1 MLIKMNR
8 FLLLTV
14 FSLLSLFGYSQQDSQ
29 YTQYMYNTNNIN
41 PAYAGSREVLSIF
54 GMYRTQWVGL
64 DGAPDTGAF
73 SLHSPVSERVGLGL
87 TIVNDKIGIS
97 DETTISVDFSYTIPI
112 NEDYKLAFGL
122 KGTAHF
128 LNVDY
133 SKLLVNN
140 PGDILLQNNIE
151 NRFSPNIGAG
161 FYLYSDKFY
170 AGISVPNM
178 LETQHYDDNSATK
191 SLAGERMH
199 GYLITGYVFDLTDN
213 IKFKP
218 AALAKAVK
226 GAPLQADVTG
236 NFLFNERFTLGVAW
250 RWDAAVSGLAGFQ
263 IDNNWFIG
271 YGYDAETTKLANY
284 NSGSH
289 EIFLRYEF
297 FRKSSRMISPR
308 FF

>member
-1 MLIKMNR
+1 MLEKNR
-8 FLLLTV
+8 FILFLV
-14 FSLLSLFGYSQQDSQ
+14 VSLVSLFSYSQQDSQ
-29 YTQYMYNTNNIN
+29 YTQYMYNTMNVN
-41 PAYAGSREVLSIF
+41 PAYAGSRETLSIF

-64 DGAPDTGAF
+64 DGAPDTGVFA
-73 SLHSPVSERVGLGL
+73 LHSPVSEKVGLGL
-87 TIVNDKIGIS
+87 SFVNDRIGIS
-97 DETTISVDFSYTIPI
+97 DESSISIDFSYTIPVSE
-112 NEDYKLAFGL
+112 NYKLAFGL
-122 KGTAHF
+122 KGTAHL

-133 SKLLVNN
+133 SKLNIYN
-140 PGDILLQNNIE
+140 PGDGLLQSNID

-161 FYLYSDKFY
+161 AYLYSDKFY
-170 AGISVPNM
+170 IGLSVPNM
-178 LETQHYDDNSATK
+178 LETDHYDDNIYST
-191 SLAGERMH
+191 AGERMH
-199 GYLITGYVFDLTDN
+199 GYLISGYVFDLTDN

-218 AALAKAVK
+218 AVLAKAVK
-226 GAPLQADVTG
+226 GAPLQTDLTA

-271 YGYDAETTKLANY
+271 YAYDAETTKLANY

>member
-1 MLIKMNR
+1 MNR

-218 AALAKAVK
+218 ATLVKAVR

>member
-1 MLIKMNR
+1 MLIKINR
-8 FLLLTV
+8 FLLLNV
-14 FSLLSLFGYSQQDSQ
+14 FFLLSLFGYSQQDSQ
-29 YTQYMYNTNNIN
+29 YTQYMYNTNNVN

-64 DGAPDTGAF
+64 EGAPDTGAF

-87 TIVNDKIGIS
+87 TIINDKIGIS
-97 DETTISVDFSYTIPI
+97 DETTISVDFSYTIPVTE
-112 NEDYKLAFGL
+112 NYKLAFGL
-122 KGTAHF
+122 KGTAHL

-133 SKLLVNN
+133 SKLLVYN
-140 PGDILLQNNIE
+140 PDDVLLQNNIE

-178 LETQHYDDNSATK
+178 LETKHYDDNSATK
-191 SLAGERMH
+191 SLSGERMH
-199 GYLITGYVFDLTDN
+199 SYLITGYVFDLKDN

-218 AALAKAVK
+218 AALAKVVK
-226 GAPLQADVTG
+226 GAPLQLDVTG

>member
-122 KGTAHF
+122 KGTAHL

-199 GYLITGYVFDLTDN
+199 GYLITGYVFDLTDD

-226 GAPLQADVTG
+226 GAPLQVDVTG

-263 IDNNWFIG
+263 INNNWFIG

>member
-1 MLIKMNR
+1 MNR

-64 DGAPDTGAF
+64 EGAPDTGAF

-97 DETTISVDFSYTIPI
+97 DETTISVDFSYTIPV

-122 KGTAHF
+122 KGTAHL

-140 PGDILLQNNIE
+140 PGDGLLQNNIE

-199 GYLITGYVFDLTDN
+199 GYLITGYVFDLTDD

-226 GAPLQADVTG
+226 GAPLQVDVTG

>member
-1 MLIKMNR
+1 MNR

>member
-1 MLIKMNR
+1 MNR

-29 YTQYMYNTNNIN
+29 FTQYMYNTNNIN

-87 TIVNDKIGIS
+87 TIINDKIGIS

-122 KGTAHF
+122 KGTAHL

-133 SKLLVNN
+133 TKLLVNN
-140 PGDILLQNNIE
+140 PSDILLQNNIE

-218 AALAKAVK
+218 AVLAKAVK
-226 GAPLQADVTG
+226 GAPLQVDATG

>member
-1 MLIKMNR
+1 MLKKMNR
-8 FLLLTV
+8 FILLFV
-14 FSLLSLFGYSQQDSQ
+14 VSLVSLFSYSQQDSQ
-29 YTQYMYNTNNIN
+29 YTQYMYNTNNVN

-64 DGAPDTGAF
+64 DGAPDTGVF

-87 TIVNDKIGIS
+87 NFINDKIGIS
-97 DETTISVDFSYTIPI
+97 DESTISVDFSYTIPI
-112 NEDYKLAFGL
+112 SENYKLAFGL
-122 KGTAHF
+122 KGTAHL

-133 SKLLVNN
+133 SKLNTYN
-140 PGDILLQNNIE
+140 PGDGLLQNNIE

-161 FYLYSDKFY
+161 FYLYSDRFY

-178 LETQHYDDNSATK
+178 LETEHYDDNISSTT
-191 SLAGERMH
+191 GERMH
-199 GYLITGYVFDLTDN
+199 GYLITGYVFDLTDD

-226 GAPLQADVTG
+226 GAPLQVDVTG

-263 IDNNWFIG
+263 IDNNWLIG
-271 YGYDAETTKLANY
+271 YAYDAETTRLANY

-297 FRKSSRMISPR
+297 FRKSNRMIAPR

>member
-1 MLIKMNR
+1 MNR

-122 KGTAHF
+122 KGTAHL

-199 GYLITGYVFDLTDN
+199 GYLITGYVFDLTDD

-226 GAPLQADVTG
+226 GAPLQVDVTG

-263 IDNNWFIG
+263 INNNWFIG